1 MLYKTEVFVLKA
13 ATDLLS
19 LFLFF
24 IGELINWDFV
34 VIVVQ
39 I

>member
-13 ATDLLS
+13 ITDLLS

-24 IGELINWDFV
+24 IRELINWDFV
-34 VIVVQ
+34 VAVVQ